1 MVPGARWEYNHD
13 KRQLIYNVAAM
24 SGLSFQQAKGLVFKN
39 LGHCLYS
46 QTDLSPRAIS
56 MDIARNINR
65 KLGAKAIHAESV
77 KMLMRATEDER
88 SEYRLRTKRYPGL
101 KNGDLPRWDQGY
113 RREWFLKK
121 YEELQR
127 VSPQGAIDKD
137 GNSLYYLRAQTM
149 VRGLVSG
156 ALTHDDLPEDMPWSE
171 ALCERIAALRKEP
184 TVNGALRK
192 WASLAPEIAA
202 ARPVE
207 EFVPPT
213 GTPPPPTPEDGDGE
227 QGDQPQQSPEY
238 VIEPEDSQPSGGSG
252 GPKPDENTQGWGDTE
267 EGSENDKRERDDE
280 PEPNGAG
287 ESEDQDEDDQDQEQ
301 DNDDTSKDSQD
312 NRQDQQD
319 DKQDQEDD
327 ENFADGSGEGLDQP
341 QESDEDES
349 EESDESDEDDDD
361 EDDDYDDEDE
371 DEEDEEDEPEDDDDE
386 SDDEGDTDG
395 DPYQGTGAGDEAVD
409 EDEPGDDD
417 DDDIEAAP
425 KDELEEIRD
434 KAKQEPKQQ
443 AQGDVTDETKAQK
456 GNTSDSFLGGGAGLG
471 TSELNPEQYEFTPT
485 WAQVVSTVA
494 PYVAPIRKSIER
506 YLKENETVDKVRG
519 YRSGKFDVKA
529 AMAAARNSN
538 DRAYSRRSEKGQR
551 SFAVHVLVDTSSSM
565 GGAVRGTQAY
575 PEIFSKQREINR
587 LGKDIAERLGRGS
600 RNTAKTLDAIETLKQ
615 QEQALI
621 DGTSWKLK
629 GGVGSRILMATRM
642 CVAIAEAFRSFQDVH
657 VGYSGFATPY
667 QYVPGMKNDGPYYP
681 SSVYDPETGEYRL
694 EYEPQVHSAHTN
706 LKDLRSRM
714 NGSHKAKILDWFLNF
729 RNSGGTDILPSLIEL
744 REDFKKSSAQKK
756 MLIVLSD
763 GEFGNSESD
772 IREAINNLA
781 KDGVEMVVLTVGY
794 SASYAAQFVGEHRA
808 EQITEETIGKVLGR
822 HLKRMCKP

>member
-1 MVPGARWEYNHD
+1 MSTIQTHRATDELTALENIANAVGGELNVHMVPGARWEYNHD

-24 SGLSFQQAKGLVFKN
+24 YGLSFQQAKGLVFKN

-287 ESEDQDEDDQDQEQ
+287 ESEDQGEDDQDQEQ

-312 NRQDQQD
+312 NRQDQQ
-319 DKQDQEDD
+319 
-327 ENFADGSGEGLDQP
+327 
-341 QESDEDES
+341 
-349 EESDESDEDDDD
+349 
-361 EDDDYDDEDE
+361 
-371 DEEDEEDEPEDDDDE
+371 DEEDEPEDDDDE

-443 AQGDVTDETKAQK
+443 AQGDVTDETEAQK

-506 YLKENETVDKVRG
+506 YLKREGRYGGSTQQ
-519 YRSGKFDVKA
+519 
-529 AMAAARNSN
+529 
-538 DRAYSRRSEKGQR
+538 QR
-551 SFAVHVLVDTSSSM
+551 PRLLTSF
-565 GGAVRGTQAY
+565 REGTA
-575 PEIFSKQREINR
+575 
-587 LGKDIAERLGRGS
+587 
-600 RNTAKTLDAIETLKQ
+600 
-615 QEQALI
+615 
-621 DGTSWKLK
+621 
-629 GGVGSRILMATRM
+629 
-642 CVAIAEAFRSFQDVH
+642 
-657 VGYSGFATPY
+657 
-667 QYVPGMKNDGPYYP
+667 
-681 SSVYDPETGEYRL
+681 
-694 EYEPQVHSAHTN
+694 
-706 LKDLRSRM
+706 
-714 NGSHKAKILDWFLNF
+714 
-729 RNSGGTDILPSLIEL
+729 
-744 REDFKKSSAQKK
+744 
-756 MLIVLSD
+756 
-763 GEFGNSESD
+763 
-772 IREAINNLA
+772 
-781 KDGVEMVVLTVGY
+781 
-794 SASYAAQFVGEHRA
+794 
-808 EQITEETIGKVLGR
+808 
-822 HLKRMCKP
+822 